1 MEGREDLAPRAL
13 RGNPRDVRDDEVLA
27 AEALGRHDLL
37 LDLADLSAGEF
48 GFGPEED
55 RADPSLSFAASI
67 RHPVEVIARHVNRS
81 ISVRKTASV
90 RREHEVSGHGLVD
103 WQAATQP
110 FAQHPVEEVRLVPMD
125 EHEEEI
131 ERKHL

>member
-13 RGNPRDVRDDEVLA
+13 RGNPRDVWDDEVLR

-55 RADPSLSFAASI
+55 RADTGFSFAASI
-67 RHPVEVIARHVNRS
+67 RHPVEVIARHVNRP
-81 ISVRKTASV
+81 IPVMNTASV
-90 RREHEVSGHGLVD
+90 RREHQVPGHGLVHR
-103 WQAATQP
+103 QAATQP
-110 FAQHPVEEVRLVPMD
+110 L
-125 EHEEEI
+125 
-131 ERKHL
+131 